1 MHASDAPSGAAH
13 HIRRRPAAIL
23 QDAFEW
29 RKTAQVAYSESRAGT
44 AEAGIG
50 GENARRPATRRP
62 REQHRRAGSYNK
74 DLEFALEQRLAETI
88 PSAPHY
94 REGAGVDPGRRSSK
108 RRRPLKG
115 SEPSWKPAHPVQHYS
130 TDSSFV
136 LNDDQLRLRPQKL
149 AKRGANP
156 QRSVVSEWSTL
167 EPDCSAP
174 RGGYTPSHA
183 LYIAMICQGR
193 KEMSPA
199 YPPPVEAARLL
210 FERAVPES
218 ATNVSVTSSAVA
230 ASISTAPRRSPT
242 PTSTV
247 KLASSSGLR
256 TSTRP
261 RVQPAVTPLAI
272 AVETAGL
279 TPQQAEQAQRAA
291 LQSYIDSA
299 FSAAASS
306 LDDPAGTSTSS
317 PTSSPASA
325 SPSPSSS
332 PSRYTFVLFQRAHV
346 LPQAGADLAPACSH
360 HRNLARIIAPAVI
373 VPVVVIAALI
383 ILACCLWRRRKRKSS
398 GAPTP
403 GRTTPS
409 GLGPISNP
417 RPLMATAIGPDGSL
431 VSRPGTAFEGTEELL
446 AAGAGGATGTAA
458 AMGRARG
465 GESSDSV
472 ATTPSAIGVAFSE
485 PRTPWGRRSLVDVFA
500 GGVRSATGSPAHSS
514 PGHQRVLSTS
524 SSFAGRQP
532 SLKSSSSVPSELR
545 GVGGYNIFGYQPG
558 QPRPVVA
565 PVTGRFD
572 QPSPASIVP
581 VPESAQRHS
590 SEEGSISGYSG
601 EDASVSGSAGSY
613 TARLAPPLGVIGY
626 PHVPQAQQS
635 RTTQRTSDGEQ
646 GYWTA
651 EAGLSS
657 TDGGHDPEEAERLS
671 DASPLEEAVNF
682 GSSTSGGSGSGS
694 IGGRSGSISAHRSSE
709 EGQRGSRTSTPRLG
723 AGHGSIGNR
732 RNDGSGSWWNA

>member
-1 MHASDAPSGAAH
+1 M
-13 HIRRRPAAIL
+13 
-23 QDAFEW
+23 
-29 RKTAQVAYSESRAGT
+29 
-44 AEAGIG
+44 
-50 GENARRPATRRP
+50 
-62 REQHRRAGSYNK
+62 
-74 DLEFALEQRLAETI
+74 
-88 PSAPHY
+88 
-94 REGAGVDPGRRSSK
+94 
-108 RRRPLKG
+108 
-115 SEPSWKPAHPVQHYS
+115 
-130 TDSSFV
+130 
-136 LNDDQLRLRPQKL
+136 
-149 AKRGANP
+149 
-156 QRSVVSEWSTL
+156 
-167 EPDCSAP
+167 
-174 RGGYTPSHA
+174 
-183 LYIAMICQGR
+183 
-193 KEMSPA
+193 
-199 YPPPVEAARLL
+199 
-210 FERAVPES
+210 
-218 ATNVSVTSSAVA
+218 
-230 ASISTAPRRSPT
+230 
-242 PTSTV
+242 
-247 KLASSSGLR
+247 
-256 TSTRP
+256 
-261 RVQPAVTPLAI
+261 
-272 AVETAGL
+272 
-279 TPQQAEQAQRAA
+279 
-291 LQSYIDSA
+291 
-299 FSAAASS
+299 
-306 LDDPAGTSTSS
+306 
-317 PTSSPASA
+317 
-325 SPSPSSS
+325 
-332 PSRYTFVLFQRAHV
+332 
-346 LPQAGADLAPACSH
+346 
-360 HRNLARIIAPAVI
+360 
-373 VPVVVIAALI
+373 VIAALI

-417 RPLMATAIGPDGSL
+417 RPLMATAIGPDGSM
-431 VSRPGTAFEGTEELL
+431 VSRPGTAFEGSEELL
-446 AAGAGGATGTAA
+446 AAGAGGPAGTAT

-613 TARLAPPLGVIGY
+613 TARLAPPLGVVGY
-626 PHVPQAQQS
+626 AHVPQAQQS

-657 TDGGHDPEEAERLS
+657 TDGGHEPEEAERLS

-682 GSSTSGGSGSGS
+682 GSSASGGSGSGS
-694 IGGRSGSISAHRSSE
+694 IGGRSGSFSAHRSSE